1 MMVIVMAGHGHLSGL
16 WRLRLWFVYTVLCLA
31 FRDLVDNVVS
41 RYVPI
46 KSPLHALS
54 PKATKLGFLAGGAAA
69 FFFYYQFAT
78 LMTNTW
84 WFDVQPI
91 KLSLQPFDPN
101 AVLIDTSDNQFQ
113 SRPMF
118 WNLGPVG

>member
-69 FFFYYQFAT
+69 FFFYYQVRFHAFFIP
-78 LMTNTW
+78 LVRN
-84 WFDVQPI
+84 
-91 KLSLQPFDPN
+91 
-101 AVLIDTSDNQFQ
+101 SDDQHMVVRCSAN
-113 SRPMF
+113 
-118 WNLGPVG
+118 